1 MLLTCQ
7 VFVFLLI
14 FIQARFGFALT
25 NNHKDCSFWAGIGEC
40 DKNPNY
46 MLTQCA
52 LACSEVS
59 SPKEVES
66 SISSFYD
73 IVEKDVYG
81 KPFSFQ
87 QFRGKVVFLVNVA
100 SYCGYTAENYALFR
114 DLSKYRSMGLEI
126 VLAPC
131 NQFGFQEPGDGIA
144 IMEFARKQD
153 FNGIILSKADVN
165 GDKSRPSFEYL
176 KRQTNREAIFWNFDG
191 KFLVDKKGLV
201 RIPGSDIER
210 EIQELLDAEEL

>member
-1 MLLTCQ
+1 MWFTCQ
-7 VFVFLLI
+7 IFALI
-14 FIQARFGFALT
+14 FLFIQRTEFALALT

-40 DKNPNY
+40 EKNPNY

-52 LACSEVS
+52 LACSEVV
-59 SPKEVES
+59 PPDKVDS

-81 KPFSFQ
+81 KPFSFS

-131 NQFGFQEPGDGIA
+131 NQFGFQEPGDGVA
-144 IMEFARKQD
+144 IMDFAKKQD
-153 FNGIILSKADVN
+153 FHGIILSKADVN

-176 KRQTNREAIFWNFDG
+176 KRETNREAIFW
-191 KFLVDKKGLV
+191 
-201 RIPGSDIER
+201 
-210 EIQELLDAEEL
+210 